1 MCSKDNAVLSLNKIR
16 GTRMQRGNNEW
27 REITFR
33 GFENQIPE
41 EGVYLHRKSITVKYV
56 EIMKRS
62 FLVNPCNFS
71 RYNYVVICG

>member
-33 GFENQIPE
+33 GFENHPGGGGIFTSQK
-41 EGVYLHRKSITVKYV
+41 YYRKI
-56 EIMKRS
+56 R
-62 FLVNPCNFS
+62 
-71 RYNYVVICG
+71 

>member
-1 MCSKDNAVLSLNKIR
+1 MLSLNKIR

-33 GFENQIPE
+33 GFENQIRRR
-41 EGVYLHRKSITVKYV
+41 GVYLHRKSITVKYV

-71 RYNYVVICG
+71 RYNYVVIRG